1 MGAAPPAAWAGGM
14 DGGEVAGGASPSSA
28 ESSFRE
34 LDDVFLQTQTRI
46 WLGEVLQTRLDEH
59 LNISDLLADGELL
72 FEVSKVVWKML
83 LTNRMEIKHL
93 KAYKAVSSRKSSGR
107 YRPYSNVDSFLKIS
121 KILGLT
127 GIDLFSPSDVVE
139 KRNTRR
145 VCMCIRSLSKK
156 ARSKNLDV
164 PDFDIVTY
172 TVAMP
177 TNMVGCIRRSL
188 ELSQCSFSSSDSYNQ
203 YKDPKMTC
211 RKKNSVA
218 AGARNYDTYSQE
230 SDIESN
236 CTGFQSHSPSMN
248 CASDS
253 ALLINLDL
261 ENSPEVSSVVK
272 SYTSVQNEFQSE
284 IQDQEKDEY
293 TQCQCESR
301 CLDEPVGSLCSHCV
315 KKDHLADS
323 ISFPSWVDS
332 EIKLRTRSSSHINRG
347 VRHDHQIDMLDLI
360 HIDLY
365 LGNGAS
371 TVGDS
376 TDGSSLEKG
385 HASHDLAIPDLID
398 HGTDDGGHVLFDGD
412 DDILKLEMS
421 SDSCGSNSPGQT
433 SVNGFGRIH
442 SDNLED
448 AEEVS
453 SMASLGSVT
462 GRVRHLDFEDQ
473 LDEED
478 DLRTVKVLFPELQSQ
493 KDDLVNRSCLI
504 GVHKSQDMLR
514 HEKIIHSSTLGYPD
528 QIRDLSDNGKMT
540 IGGTMTESDP
550 GIKEHSNELLQAA
563 YFDRVCE
570 DSNASSD
577 IIASQDGEKWNK
589 LSHTDCSVGFK
600 HCQCPHIL
608 DMIEVDNHVQPYE
621 STLEKYLCLTS
632 GSSQNVGKTGQ
643 EVCTDPE
650 NCIPCAEN
658 MGKASGQDERKHEKM
673 DVSAAE
679 ISDRKEDIST
689 GIPHHKPQKRPRLKS
704 LVIGTAVFGAV
715 LMLLHLRRRSSRDET
730 GEPSV
735 RPRQTQKV
743 KCMELSSQKRQKGG
757 NVDGVYPAEKLR
769 FSE

>member
-1 MGAAPPAAWAGGM
+1 
-14 DGGEVAGGASPSSA
+14 
-28 ESSFRE
+28 
-34 LDDVFLQTQTRI
+34 
-46 WLGEVLQTRLDEH
+46 
-59 LNISDLLADGELL
+59 
-72 FEVSKVVWKML
+72 
-83 LTNRMEIKHL
+83 
-93 KAYKAVSSRKSSGR
+93 
-107 YRPYSNVDSFLKIS
+107 
-121 KILGLT
+121 
-127 GIDLFSPSDVVE
+127 
-139 KRNTRR
+139 
-145 VCMCIRSLSKK
+145 
-156 ARSKNLDV
+156 
-164 PDFDIVTY
+164 
-172 TVAMP
+172 
-177 TNMVGCIRRSL
+177 
-188 ELSQCSFSSSDSYNQ
+188 
-203 YKDPKMTC
+203 
-211 RKKNSVA
+211 
-218 AGARNYDTYSQE
+218 
-230 SDIESN
+230 
-236 CTGFQSHSPSMN
+236 MN

-272 SYTSVQNEFQSE
+272 SYTSVQNEFQLE

-347 VRHDHQIDMLDLI
+347 VRHDRQIDMLDLI

-528 QIRDLSDNGKMT
+528 QIRDLSGK
-540 IGGTMTESDP
+540 S
-550 GIKEHSNELLQAA
+550 HSP
-563 YFDRVCE
+563 FDTHCW
-570 DSNASSD
+570 NA
-577 IIASQDGEKWNK
+577 N
-589 LSHTDCSVGFK
+589 T
-600 HCQCPHIL
+600 
-608 DMIEVDNHVQPYE
+608 NVQQP
-621 STLEKYLCLTS
+621 
-632 GSSQNVGKTGQ
+632 
-643 EVCTDPE
+643 
-650 NCIPCAEN
+650 
-658 MGKASGQDERKHEKM
+658 
-673 DVSAAE
+673 
-679 ISDRKEDIST
+679 
-689 GIPHHKPQKRPRLKS
+689 
-704 LVIGTAVFGAV
+704 
-715 LMLLHLRRRSSRDET
+715 
-730 GEPSV
+730 
-735 RPRQTQKV
+735 
-743 KCMELSSQKRQKGG
+743 
-757 NVDGVYPAEKLR
+757 
-769 FSE
+769 

>member
-1 MGAAPPAAWAGGM
+1 M

-46 WLGEVLQTRLDEH
+46 WLGEVLLTRLDEH

-83 LTNRMEIKHL
+83 LTNCMEIKHL

-145 VCMCIRSLSKK
+145 VL
-156 ARSKNLDV
+156 
-164 PDFDIVTY
+164 
-172 TVAMP
+172 AMP

-236 CTGFQSHSPSMN
+236 YTGFQSHSPSMN

-272 SYTSVQNEFQSE
+272 SYTSVQNEFQLE

-332 EIKLRTRSSSHINRG
+332 EIKLRTRSSLHINRG
-347 VRHDHQIDMLDLI
+347 VRHDRQIDMLDLI
-360 HIDLY
+360 QIDLY

-385 HASHDLAIPDLID
+385 HASNDLAIPDLID

-504 GVHKSQDMLR
+504 GVRKSQDMLR

-643 EVCTDPE
+643 EVCTDPK

-715 LMLLHLRRRSSRDET
+715 LVLLHLRRRSSRDET
-730 GEPSV
+730 GEPSI